1 MSESNETDILMNG
14 EQWFAKNWGM
24 LLNITL
30 VILVVVVGVNWV
42 RSSKSAS
49 SSAAESALINAL
61 SSDSTNQTKVAL
73 LLHGVHTQYKGEPV
87 AERALILSANTSLEA
102 GDYQNAQTRFAAYLS
117 EYADG
122 GNWIDEARLGQAVSQ
137 EAQGKSG
144 EAQTGYQSLTNN
156 HNAVIKAR
164 AVALL
169 EAAKTELAPLPS
181 RPEPVVEPQTPSGD
195 ATVPTVS
202 TPEVTPAAPVP
213 PPAAPDQK

>member
-73 LLHGVHTQYKGEPV
+73 LLHGVHTQYKGEPA

-102 GDYQNAQTRFAAYLS
+102 GDYQNAQTRFAT
-117 EYADG
+117 
-122 GNWIDEARLGQAVSQ
+122 RC
-137 EAQGKSG
+137 
-144 EAQTGYQSLTNN
+144 
-156 HNAVIKAR
+156 
-164 AVALL
+164 
-169 EAAKTELAPLPS
+169 PLPA
-181 RPEPVVEPQTPSGD
+181 R
-195 ATVPTVS
+195 S
-202 TPEVTPAAPVP
+202 TSNFL
-213 PPAAPDQK
+213 KFLW